1 MQSAVETVS
10 PTKVKLTVEV
20 PFAELEPSLQS
31 AYKKLGSQVKI
42 PGFRPGK
49 VPPNII
55 DQRIG
60 RGTVLEEAV
69 NDAIPR
75 FYGQAVEENA
85 VRILG
90 RPEIDV
96 TEFAD
101 REKLIFTAEVEIRP
115 EITLPAYD
123 SITVEVDDAVAS
135 DADVD
140 EQLAT
145 LRDRFAV
152 LATAERAAE
161 TGDYVS
167 IDLVATVDGE
177 PVEGASATGLS
188 YEVGTDALVPGI
200 DDQLVGMT
208 AGEAKTFATKL
219 VAGELADQV
228 ADVTVTVKTVKT
240 KQLPD
245 LDDEFATTASE
256 FDTIAELRDDIRGRM
271 ERVKRLQQGV
281 EARDKALEALLA
293 VVDVPMPEGF
303 VANEIHWREESIN
316 SQLEQYGITREDYL
330 ETEGST
336 EEELATEIRE
346 GATAAAKAQLV
357 LDAVA
362 DAEEIGVA
370 QDELMDQIVRRAQ
383 RSGVT
388 PDAYAQHMVEHGHLP
403 DLVAEIRRGKAL
415 AHVLE
420 AATVK
425 DASGNVV
432 DLAKLAE
439 DAQA

>member
-20 PFAELEPSLQS
+20 SFAELQPAMSN
-31 AYKKLGSQVKI
+31 AYKKLGSQIRI

-49 VPPNII
+49 VPPSII

-60 RGTVLEEAV
+60 RGAVLEEAV
-69 NDAIPR
+69 NEAIPQ

-90 RPEIDV
+90 RPDIDV
-96 TEFAD
+96 TELND
-101 REKLIFTAEVEIRP
+101 GEKLTFTAEVEVRP
-115 EITLPAYD
+115 EVSLPDYS
-123 SITVEVDDAVAS
+123 SISVTVDDAVAS
-135 DADVD
+135 DEEIDQQIGA
-140 EQLAT
+140 

-152 LATAERAAE
+152 LQGVERPVE
-161 TGDYVS
+161 TGDFVS
-167 IDLVATVDGE
+167 IDLAATANGE
-177 PVEGASATGLS
+177 PVEGASASGLS
-188 YEVGTDALVPGI
+188 YEVGTDGLVPGI
-200 DDQLVGMT
+200 DDQLVGMS
-208 AGEAKTFATKL
+208 AGESRTFATKL
-219 VAGELADQV
+219 VAGDHADEV

-256 FDTIAELRDDIRGRM
+256 FDTLDELRADVRQRI
-271 ERVKRLQQGV
+271 ERNKRITQGLQ
-281 EARDKALEALLA
+281 ARDRALEALMNVIDIPL
-293 VVDVPMPEGF
+293 PEGF
-303 VANEIHWREESIN
+303 VANEVQWREQSIQ
-316 SQLEQYGITREDYL
+316 SQLDQYGLSLDSYL
-330 ETEGST
+330 EHEGRT
-336 EEELATEIRE
+336 AEEHAEDIRVNATD
-346 GATAAAKAQLV
+346 AVKAQLV

-362 DAEEIGVA
+362 DAEEIGVE

-403 DLVAEIRRGKAL
+403 ELVAEVRRGKAL

-420 AATVK
+420 AATVI
-425 DASGNVV
+425 DASGAEV
-432 DLAKLAE
+432 DLSKLVDDAE
-439 DAQA
+439 G

>member
-42 PGFRPGK
+42 PGFRQGK
-49 VPPNII
+49 VPPAII

-90 RPEIDV
+90 RPDIDV

-101 REKLIFTAEVEIRP
+101 REKLVFTAEVEVRP

-123 SITVEVDDAVAS
+123 SITVEVADAVAT
-135 DADVD
+135 DAEVD
-140 EQLAT
+140 EQLST

-152 LATAERAAE
+152 LATAERPAE
-161 TGDYVS
+161 TGDFVS
-167 IDLVATVDGE
+167 IDLAATVDGE

-188 YEVGTDALVPGI
+188 YEVGTDGLVPGI
-200 DDQLVGMT
+200 DDQLVGMS
-208 AGEAKTFATKL
+208 AGESRTFATKL
-219 VAGELADQV
+219 VAGEHADQV

-245 LDDEFATTASE
+245 LDDDFATTASE
-256 FDTIAELRDDIRGRM
+256 FDTIDELRASIRERM

-293 VVDVPMPEGF
+293 AVEIPLPEAF
-303 VANEIHWREESIN
+303 VANEVHWREESIN
-316 SQLEQYGITREDYL
+316 SQLEQYGISREDYL

-336 EEELATEIRE
+336 EEQLAAEIRD

-420 AATVK
+420 AATVR